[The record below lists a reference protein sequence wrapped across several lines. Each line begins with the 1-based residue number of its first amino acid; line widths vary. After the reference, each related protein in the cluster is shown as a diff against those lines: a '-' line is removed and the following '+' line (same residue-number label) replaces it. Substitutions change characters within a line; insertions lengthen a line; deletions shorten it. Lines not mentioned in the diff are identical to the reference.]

1 MIATILAT
9 TKILLGLLAVLVV
22 GEIIMLVV
30 D

>member
-9 TKILLGLLAVLVV
+9 TKILLGLLTVLVV
-22 GEIIMLVV
+22 GEILMLVV

>member
-1 MIATILAT
+1 MIVTILAT

>member
-1 MIATILAT
+1 MIPTILAT

-22 GEIIMLVV
+22 GEIIVLVV

>member
-1 MIATILAT
+1 MIPTILAT

-22 GEIIMLVV
+22 GEMIMIMV